1 MFILALP
8 VSCVAWTVTHEEL
21 FREPREWLQRRSES
35 SRTAFGRKFCFM
47 WTCDYCF
54 SHWVCVAAIAFT
66 GFQMM
71 LDDWRGYVIAWL
83 AVTAISNLYLA
94 VFAHLRVEIS
104 KERTELHQAET
115 RAKKA
120 G

>member
-1 MFILALP
+1 
-8 VSCVAWTVTHEEL
+8 VGVV
-21 FREPREWLQRRSES
+21 
-35 SRTAFGRKFCFM
+35 
-47 WTCDYCF
+47 
-54 SHWVCVAAIAFT
+54 AIAFT

-71 LDDWRGYVIAWL
+71 LADWRGYVIAWL

-104 KERTELHQAET
+104 KERTELRQAET